1 MSDKE
6 KGMVEKIAALPPAL
20 QEKMLD
26 TLNGA
31 VMAIDALGAGRQ
43 ERDEKEGDA

>member
-1 MSDKE
+1 MSDRE
-6 KGMVEKIAALPPAL
+6 KDMVQRIAELPPAL

-31 VMAIDALGAGRQ
+31 VMAMEVLEKKQ
-43 ERDEKEGDA
+43 EGGEA